1 MYVATYTKFEVGTV
15 LLSFALS
22 FLGSYMA
29 ICMSEQLRN
38 SLIEEKRIFGPNV
51 TISHKKKHLFY
62 LLLMSLSLGGVSMW
76 SMHFIGMNASHIHDE
91 QGERVYMRY
100 SITLVIFTL
109 LFAWFMSFVGITIS
123 CYDPMFSKSK
133 ANIVEEFIEDSKR
146 LSLQEVRKITPMKML
161 VIISTKKL
169 GQLVT
174 GGVIMGAGVCVTHIL
189 GMEAAVFHGRIFF
202 NPGLLFFASLIA
214 IFASILAFWILFRL
228 LSVFPDKEW
237 LRLLAALIMATAVC
251 SMNYAG
257 MEATEY
263 HFTSEMHN
271 IAINRWDAALA
282 TIYSG
287 AIVCGNVFLWGLVIF
302 MAWHARCTI
311 AKYMKLVRQ
320 ADIVIQKLAAES
332 ASMLSHSTHTAATE
346 KPSSLNTSLNPSA
359 VRQLTEQYL
368 SKRVRSYEQR
378 LEMTSETRGLIS
390 EVNHQLQMGFGEFLA
405 HIMLLLF
412 TGQWSRALVLFRTEG
427 GSSIASDSIHNSS
440 AHNSE
445 HPIGDEA
452 GLVGAVSSGV
462 VTLAEHTAPVPVP
475 RVNGNIGLK
484 SFRMN
489 LDRCLEMSSSKPSIR
504 RTAAAIAAG
513 GTITTAASSSVDAS
527 SSVEDLTRLQ
537 LLSVSQDSAESIT
550 LYSFTPS
557 IVPAYHE
564 SEEKDHVEASLDIV

>member
-22 FLGSYMA
+22 FLGCYMA
-29 ICMSEQLRN
+29 IGMSEQLRN

-62 LLLMSLSLGGVSMW
+62 LLLMSLSLGGVSVW
-76 SMHFIGMNASHIHDE
+76 SMHFIGMNASHVHDE

-100 SITLVIFTL
+100 SITLVVFTL
-109 LFAWFMSFVGITIS
+109 LFAWFMSFVGLTIA

-133 ANIVEEFIEDSKR
+133 AQIVEEFIEDSKR
-146 LSLQEVRKITPMKML
+146 LTLQEVRKITPMKML
-161 VIISTKKL
+161 VIISTKKW

-174 GGVIMGAGVCVTHIL
+174 GGVIMGAGVCVAHFL
-189 GMEAAVFHGRIFF
+189 GMEAAVFDGQIDF
-202 NPGLLFFASLIA
+202 NPGLVFFAAFIA
-214 IFASILAFWILFRL
+214 IFASVLAFWILFRL

-251 SMNYAG
+251 AMNYTG

-263 HFTSEMHN
+263 RFSSNASEKHD
-271 IAINRWDAALA
+271 IALNNWDTALA

-302 MAWHARCTI
+302 TTWHARCTI
-311 AKYMKLVRQ
+311 ARYMKLVRQ

-332 ASMLSHSTHTAATE
+332 ASILSHSTHTTATE
-346 KPSSLNTSLNPSA
+346 KPLSSANPSLNPSM

-390 EVNHQLQMGFGEFLA
+390 EVNHQLQMGFAEFLA
-405 HIMLLLF
+405 HIVLLLL
-412 TGQWSRALVLFRTEG
+412 TGQWNRALVLFRTEG

-445 HPIGDEA
+445 HPVDDEA
-452 GLVGAVSSGV
+452 GLVSAVSGGV
-462 VTLAEHTAPVPVP
+462 VALGEHTAPVPVP
-475 RVNGNIGLK
+475 RVNANSGLK

-489 LDRCLEMSSSKPSIR
+489 LDRCLEMSSSRPSIR

-513 GTITTAASSSVDAS
+513 GSITTAASNSSTD
-527 SSVEDLTRLQ
+527 DLTRLQ
-537 LLSVSQDSAESIT
+537 ILSVSQDSAESIA
-550 LYSFTPS
+550 LYPLS
-557 IVPAYHE
+557 PAIAPIYHE
-564 SEEKDHVEASLDIV
+564 SEEKEHMDASLDIV

>member
-1 MYVATYTKFEVGTV
+1 
-15 LLSFALS
+15 
-22 FLGSYMA
+22 
-29 ICMSEQLRN
+29 
-38 SLIEEKRIFGPNV
+38 
-51 TISHKKKHLFY
+51 
-62 LLLMSLSLGGVSMW
+62 MSLSLGGVSVW

-169 GQLVT
+169 GQLIT
-174 GGVIMGAGVCVTHIL
+174 GGAIMGAGVCVTHIL

-237 LRLLAALIMATAVC
+237 LRLLAALIMATAIC

-263 HFTSEMHN
+263 HFNSEMHN
-271 IAINRWDAALA
+271 IALNKWDAALA

-302 MAWHARCTI
+302 TAWHARCTI
-311 AKYMKLVRQ
+311 ARYMKLVRQ

-332 ASMLSHSTHTAATE
+332 ASILAHSTHTAAATE
-346 KPSSLNTSLNPSA
+346 KVSSLNTSLNPSA

-405 HIMLLLF
+405 HIVLLLL
-412 TGQWSRALVLFRTEG
+412 TGQWNRALILFRTEG

-445 HPIGDEA
+445 HPVDDEV
-452 GLVGAVSSGV
+452 GLVSAVSGGV
-462 VTLAEHTAPVPVP
+462 VALEEHTAPVPVP
-475 RVNGNIGLK
+475 RVNGNMGLK
-484 SFRMN
+484 SFRVN
-489 LDRCLEMSSSKPSIR
+489 LDRCLERSSSKPSIR

-513 GTITTAASSSVDAS
+513 GTITTAASNGMEAS

-537 LLSVSQDSAESIT
+537 QLSVSQDSAESIA
-550 LYSFTPS
+550 LYPLTPA
-557 IVPAYHE
+557 IVPLYNQ
-564 SEEKDHVEASLDIV
+564 SEEKDHLDASLDIV